1 MGADWRT
8 FCRGAPVEIDGD
20 SVLVRFDSGRRHR
33 VRVLATEDAFEFHA
47 VVVRS
52 SAVHNP
58 GDLALWLWRLNRT
71 TQIVSFRIDARG
83 RVVASGWLPT
93 AGATAREFLMVLRR
107 VAVESDRLEY
117 LLTGKDRE

>member
-8 FCRGAPVEIDGD
+8 FCRGSSVEVDGD
-20 SVLVRFDSGRRHR
+20 GVLVRFESGRRHR

-52 SAVHNP
+52 FAGRSS
-58 GDLALWLWRLNRT
+58 GDLALRLWRLNRT
-71 TQIVSFRIDARG
+71 TQLVSFRIDPRG
-83 RVVASGWLPT
+83 RIVASGWLPT